1 MIFTSP
7 LLCAIKLMPNIIK
20 TKKVIYMKTCT
31 QHPRKFTYNLQE
43 SKFNNTQNTNM
54 FLLCALK
61 SQNMKDEIVKPYHG
75 DKPLQPFFK
84 KLEPCSY

>member
-7 LLCAIKLMPNIIK
+7 LLCATKLMPNIIENFK
-20 TKKVIYMKTCT
+20 IIHMKTCT
-31 QHPRKFTYNLQE
+31 QHPIKFAYDLQE

-61 SQNMKDEIVKPYHG
+61 SQNMKDEIVKSYHG
-75 DKPLQPFFK
+75 YKPLQTF
-84 KLEPCSY
+84 

>member
-7 LLCAIKLMPNIIK
+7 LLCATKLMPNIIEILK
-20 TKKVIYMKTCT
+20 IVHMKTCT
-31 QHPRKFTYNLQE
+31 QHPIKLAYDLQE
-43 SKFNNTQNTNM
+43 SKFKNTQNTNM

-75 DKPLQPFFK
+75 YKPLQTLFF
-84 KLEPCSY
+84 